1 MHGNEGEYFHVIKHF
16 RWGCS
21 VAVVKRAACLRD
33 DGGAHLAVTT
43 VDERRG
49 NGSGHGGR
57 FGHGLNEGRGGG
69 NLMCLF

>member
-1 MHGNEGEYFHVIKHF
+1 M
-16 RWGCS
+16 
-21 VAVVKRAACLRD
+21 AVVKRAACLRD